1 LGAGVEQ
8 SGVPP
13 CGAASHQPCIRPGA
27 TTGGAARAGGAA
39 HLHARAAGARLGR
52 AGAGRAGRAGA
63 HLAAH
68 APRRGGDLC
77 AAQRLLP
84 APCRQARRGGC
95 QPRNA
100 GRWARRTGGACMSM
114 RHGDA
119 ARRRLAQLLRTTAGA
134 RIAWPAQGG
143 RARACRLCAAGG
155 AAARGAGAGA
165 RDGRAGHPAEPHRHA
180 PPAGVLAAG
189 PPGLNRGSP
198 RPCQR
203 GAAGR
208 RRARLQARVK
218 HRLFQCEVRPCSCF
232 REAARA
238 SGSLGGA
245 QPCKQAAEHHSG
257 AADPQAW
264 TYKKLGF
271 PVPYLVVG
279 RWGVTPFPA
288 PTPLRFVVGEPLTAL
303 EPGAMVRVSSSVGS
317 MRACWPR
324 VSPVLCG
331 MCRLTGCGMKTGNMP
346 AGEQSLLGLA
356 ALPCASNC
364 FAACVARAQIR
375 SGMGR
380 TMRRASRSCMAGSM
394 TLWRRYGTSTSSA
407 LRHTMMRAS

>member
-1 LGAGVEQ
+1 MFVCIARARHRPRGGERHAGRVRRRAIPAAAARLPQGVPGRAAGGAHRQRVLPCARHPRPGLLVRRAAGAAAPPPGCRRRGALCRGVPVMLSYGQSGRRGTEGAMPQGGREVASGQPASGTRLGVGVDQSSVPSCGAGLR
-8 SGVPP
+8 
-13 CGAASHQPCIRPGA
+13 QPCIRPGA
-27 TTGGAARAGGAA
+27 STGGAALAGGAA

-165 RDGRAGHPAEPHRHA
+165 RDGRAGHPAESHRHA
-180 PPAGVLAAG
+180 PPAGALAAG
-189 PPGLNRGSP
+189 
-198 RPCQR
+198 
-203 GAAGR
+203 
-208 RRARLQARVK
+208 
-218 HRLFQCEVRPCSCF
+218 
-232 REAARA
+232 
-238 SGSLGGA
+238 
-245 QPCKQAAEHHSG
+245 
-257 AADPQAW
+257 
-264 TYKKLGF
+264 
-271 PVPYLVVG
+271 
-279 RWGVTPFPA
+279 
-288 PTPLRFVVGEPLTAL
+288 
-303 EPGAMVRVSSSVGS
+303 
-317 MRACWPR
+317 
-324 VSPVLCG
+324 
-331 MCRLTGCGMKTGNMP
+331 
-346 AGEQSLLGLA
+346 
-356 ALPCASNC
+356 LPCLGHC
-364 FAACVARAQIR
+364 
-375 SGMGR
+375 
-380 TMRRASRSCMAGSM
+380 
-394 TLWRRYGTSTSSA
+394 
-407 LRHTMMRAS
+407 